1 MPGHRVLG
9 KGITGGDFIKASGFI
24 KNGEDNRALE
34 RKIAREGMLLKQ
46 QVLHRVARIM
56 GL

>member
-46 QVLHRVARIM
+46 QVLH
-56 GL
+56 